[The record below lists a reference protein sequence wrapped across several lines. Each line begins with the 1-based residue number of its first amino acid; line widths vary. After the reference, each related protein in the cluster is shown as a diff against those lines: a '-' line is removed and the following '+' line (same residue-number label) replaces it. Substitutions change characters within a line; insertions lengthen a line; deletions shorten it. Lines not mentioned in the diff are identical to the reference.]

1 MITTTAT
8 INVLKNEFWDKRGD
22 YEWTKGMV
30 HHSTREN
37 GISIKYSIHYIETKV
52 GSFMVVWITFRG
64 TVD

>member
-1 MITTTAT
+1 
-8 INVLKNEFWDKRGD
+8 
-22 YEWTKGMV
+22 MV